1 MLRGVGDLE
10 DKGGVCTRFER
21 LPSQLEDDH
30 FGDVVKG
37 SKLDLEFNRGRV
49 VFRLAQ
55 IMLALPAPLGSVKK
69 SKLRAHLQR
78 GMERASFFYFIVFLS
93 SIVALDLL
101 TTKCL

>member
-10 DKGGVCTRFER
+10 DKGGVCTRFEG

-69 SKLRAHLQR
+69 NQS
-78 GMERASFFYFIVFLS
+78 
-93 SIVALDLL
+93 
-101 TTKCL
+101 

>member
-10 DKGGVCTRFER
+10 DKGGVCARFEGF
-21 LPSQLEDDH
+21 PSQLEDDH

-55 IMLALPAPLGSVKK
+55 IMLTLSAPLGSVNKN
-69 SKLRAHLQR
+69 QW
-78 GMERASFFYFIVFLS
+78 
-93 SIVALDLL
+93 
-101 TTKCL
+101 